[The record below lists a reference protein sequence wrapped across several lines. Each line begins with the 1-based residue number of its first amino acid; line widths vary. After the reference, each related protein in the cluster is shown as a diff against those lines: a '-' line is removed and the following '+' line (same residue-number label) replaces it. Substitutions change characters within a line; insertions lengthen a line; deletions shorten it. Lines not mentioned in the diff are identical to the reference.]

1 MLFSC
6 CHKNITL
13 VNHLHVSFAF
23 FANHIAESDDTS
35 IISLILTDITNTDIT
50 NTDIINTKTTL
61 TIPYLRINAFP
72 KNYIS
77 DIEETT

>member
-1 MLFSC
+1 M
-6 CHKNITL
+6 
-13 VNHLHVSFAF
+13 F

-35 IISLILTDITNTDIT
+35 IISLVLTDIINTDLQILIL

>member
-35 IISLILTDITNTDIT
+35 IISLILTDI
-50 NTDIINTKTTL
+50 INTKTTL

>member
-1 MLFSC
+1 M
-6 CHKNITL
+6 
-13 VNHLHVSFAF
+13 F

-50 NTDIINTKTTL
+50 NTDIINTDIINTKTTL

>member
-1 MLFSC
+1 M
-6 CHKNITL
+6 
-13 VNHLHVSFAF
+13 F

-35 IISLILTDITNTDIT
+35 IISLILTDIT